1 MLYLDIKYHNVIWNT
16 LGFKNWEMCKDALNS
31 LKRIRS
37 VHDKEHTSE
46 NLTQKLKQKIK
57 AE

>member
-1 MLYLDIKYHNVIWNT
+1 
-16 LGFKNWEMCKDALNS
+16 MCKDALNS
-31 LKRIRS
+31 PKHVHP

-46 NLTQKLKQKIK
+46 NLMQKLKQKIK